1 MTLTRGSRR
10 KAWVIVV
17 DTPRPPVEDPLL
29 GGAAAGEVIAVFPP
43 QWGISRL
50 VPIVDA
56 YVQLL
61 CSPADK
67 DAYLKPRTA
76 PYAAEVVAFG
86 QQVSGGY
93 NPYVE
98 AFRVDD
104 LVLVEDSETG
114 RTSYAYT
121 RRPAFTPL
129 WVQEREREQGS

>member
-1 MTLTRGSRR
+1 MALTRGSRR

-17 DTPRPPVEDPLL
+17 DTPRPPIEDPQL
-29 GGAAAGEVIAVFPP
+29 GGAPAGEVIAVFPP
-43 QWGISRL
+43 LWGIDRL

-67 DAYLKPRTA
+67 HAYLKPGKA

-93 NPYVE
+93 NPYIE

-104 LVLVEDSETG
+104 LVLVEDSDTG
-114 RTSYAYT
+114 RTSYDYT
-121 RRPAFTPL
+121 RQPAITPQ
-129 WVQEREREQGS
+129 WVLEREREQGS